1 MLSIIIPTF
10 NEEKYLPLLLEQI
23 KKQQFQ
29 GLEVIIAD
37 AGSEDKTIEIAR
49 NYGCQ
54 ICSGGLPA
62 QGRNKGA
69 RIAQGDF
76 LLFMDADNIYLPKNF
91 LRDLT
96 KEFKERNLDVASF
109 PICPAS
115 ISDLSSVTKKEID
128 KNGGGVYS
136 HGNRFDKFAYKIY
149 NSWVNL
155 TQKFIAHATNSV
167 LVKKEI
173 FRAINGFDEKIKI
186 AEDHDFAKRASKISK
201 FGFIKTKPVLTSTRR
216 FKKDGRLKTYSKYLL
231 AGLHILILG
240 PVKSDIFNYRF
251 NKYSPKEKK
260 EI

>member
-23 KKQQFQ
+23 KKQQFDN
-29 GLEVIIAD
+29 LEVIVAD
-37 AGSEDKTIEIAR
+37 AGSKDKTIEIAR
-49 NYGCQ
+49 SYGCE

-62 QGRNKGA
+62 HGRNKGA
-69 RIAQGDF
+69 ETAHNDI

-91 LRDLT
+91 LSCLI

-115 ISDLSSVTKKEID
+115 VSDLSLVTKNEID

-136 HGNRFDKFAYKIY
+136 NGNRFDKFAYKIY
-149 NSWVNL
+149 NNWVNL
-155 TQKFIAHATNSV
+155 SQKFVAHATNSV
-167 LVKKEI
+167 LVKKKI
-173 FRAINGFDEKIKI
+173 FQAINGFDEKIKI

-216 FKKDGRLKTYSKYLL
+216 FEKDGRLKTYFKYLL

-251 NKYSPKEKK
+251 NEYKGSPKED
-260 EI
+260 